1 MLKNQF
7 NLGSI
12 IIFDLTIIGAG
23 VIGLSIGKYFSQL
36 GNSVLIIE
44 KESRAGEGTS
54 SRNSGVIHAGIYY
67 PENSF
72 KSRFCLEGNKMLY
85 EYADERNISHSKVG
99 KYIVASQAG
108 ELNALEKLFQQG
120 IRNNV
125 NLKYCSKEETEE
137 AIPQIV
143 CSSALFSPETG
154 IIDVPE
160 FITALEGDIQHENG
174 IVSFNTEF
182 ISAKKSKNFF
192 EINCNDGTNFS
203 IQSKKLVNAS
213 GLSSDLISYKIDQ
226 LDQRYVF
233 PINFA
238 KGHYF
243 KYSAPNP
250 FSSLVYPLADEF
262 SLGIHVGFDL
272 SGQLRFGPDL
282 TWIDSIDYSFDETL
296 KEKFI
301 DSIHRYWPDM
311 DPKKLHP
318 DYVGI
323 RPKIQNNNEGMQD
336 FSILGPEKHGVEG
349 LINLQG
355 IESPGVTSALAIGK
369 YVSSLL

>member
-1 MLKNQF
+1 MLKNRF

-72 KSRFCLEGNKMLY
+72 KSRFCVEGNKMLY
-85 EYADERNISHSKVG
+85 EYADEKNISHSKVG

-125 NLKYCSKEETEE
+125 NLKYCSKQEIEE

-160 FITALEGDIQHENG
+160 FITALEGDIQHKNG

-192 EINCNDGTNFS
+192 EISCNA
-203 IQSKKLVNAS
+203 V
-213 GLSSDLISYKIDQ
+213 SYT
-226 LDQRYVF
+226 
-233 PINFA
+233 
-238 KGHYF
+238 H
-243 KYSAPNP
+243 
-250 FSSLVYPLADEF
+250 
-262 SLGIHVGFDL
+262 
-272 SGQLRFGPDL
+272 LRAH
-282 TWIDSIDYSFDETL
+282 ET
-296 KEKFI
+296 
-301 DSIHRYWPDM
+301 
-311 DPKKLHP
+311 
-318 DYVGI
+318 
-323 RPKIQNNNEGMQD
+323 
-336 FSILGPEKHGVEG
+336 
-349 LINLQG
+349 
-355 IESPGVTSALAIGK
+355 
-369 YVSSLL
+369 